1 MFTRLGLDA
10 VTEAVYRGMLA
21 HPQDGVAELAA
32 RLEMDGRGVRNA
44 LVRLSEMA
52 LVRISDEDRSQARV
66 VDPRLGME
74 ILLARQQA
82 ELTAQQQRIET
93 TRAAAAELIATY
105 ADTTV
110 PNSQAGLR
118 YLQGIDEIRDQI
130 ELLSGEIREEF
141 LTFAPGGPQTPE
153 NMTAS
158 RPLNRALLER
168 GIRMRTIYLD
178 SIRRDQPTVEHAE
191 WLESLGA
198 QVRTVPTLPN
208 RVIIFDRRAA
218 LIAADTGNTG
228 AGAALV
234 TSPGMITLLCSLFE
248 HVWHSAEPLGAA
260 ARSESGTLTK
270 QQLAVL
276 RMMAEGR
283 TDEAIANGLGVS
295 SRTVRRTAT
304 GLLSDLNARSRF
316 QAGVRAVQLGH
327 LPPTSD

>member
-10 VTEAVYRGMLA
+10 VTEAVYRAKLD

-32 RLEMDGRGVRNA
+32 RLDMDRTDVRDA

-52 LVRISDEDRSQARV
+52 LVRMSGDDRSQVRL

-82 ELTAQQQRIET
+82 ELIAQQQAIEA
-93 TRAAAAELIATY
+93 TRAAAAELIAAY
-105 ADTTV
+105 ADVTV
-110 PNSQAGLR
+110 PHAQAGLR
-118 YLQGIDEIRDQI
+118 YLHGVDVIRDQI
-130 ELLSGEIREEF
+130 ELLSGEVREEF
-141 LTFAPGGPQTPE
+141 LTFAPGGPQAPE
-153 NMTAS
+153 NMRAS
-158 RPLNRALLER
+158 RPLNQSLLER
-168 GIRMRTIYLD
+168 GVRMRTIYLD

-191 WLESLGA
+191 WLESMGA

-208 RVIIFDRRAA
+208 RVIVFDRRAA
-218 LIAADTGNTG
+218 LIAADAGNTG

-248 HVWHSAEPLGAA
+248 HVWQSAEPLGAA
-260 ARSESGTLTK
+260 ARSESGSLTR
-270 QQLAVL
+270 QQLVVL
-276 RMMAEGR
+276 RMMADGR
-283 TDEAIANGLGVS
+283 TDEAIANSLGVS
-295 SRTVRRTAT
+295 TRTVRRTAT
-304 GLLSDLNARSRF
+304 GLLSELNARSRF

>member
-32 RLEMDGRGVRNA
+32 RLAMDGQDVRDA

-52 LVRISDEDRSQARV
+52 LVRICDDEGSQARV
-66 VDPRLGME
+66 VDPRLAME
-74 ILLARQQA
+74 LLLARQQA
-82 ELTAQQQRIET
+82 ELTAQQQRMET
-93 TRAAAAELIATY
+93 ARAAAAELIAVY
-105 ADTTV
+105 AETPAPD
-110 PNSQAGLR
+110 SQAGLR
-118 YLQGIDEIRDQI
+118 YLQGIDAIRDQI
-130 ELLSGEIREEF
+130 ELLSGEVREEF
-141 LTFAPGGPQTPE
+141 LTFAPGGPQAPE
-153 NMTAS
+153 NMRAS
-158 RPLNRALLER
+158 RPLNRSMLER
-168 GIRMRTIYLD
+168 GIKMRTIYLD
-178 SIRRDQPTVEHAE
+178 SIRRDQPTIEHAE

-208 RVIIFDRRAA
+208 RVIVFDRRAA

-248 HVWHSAEPLGAA
+248 HVWRSADPLGTTP
-260 ARSESGTLTK
+260 RSEAGALSK

-295 SRTVRRTAT
+295 SRTVRRTVT
-304 GLLSDLNARSRF
+304 GLLSELNARSRF

-327 LPPTSD
+327 LPATPD